1 MKTNVS
7 DTLAIHSIKR
17 TCRTKLAMQGK
28 ISQIF
33 NMLNCRPPNESPV
46 HVAEQWFENLT
57 CVVMVWLL
65 VKTQNSYFVTILQS
79 LLVFTFALDDPD
91 VFTGLLFVGV
101 LFNLIEINLVNFFYS
116 LLKGLYRKF
125 EPSFKDFSNCSYTCT
140 CKRNDSNCCFCCFEN
155 TCKALTSNWVSSEM
169 HRYTYTYTNECTC
182 MK

>member
-7 DTLAIHSIKR
+7 DTLAMHSIKR

-28 ISQIF
+28 ISLIF

-57 CVVMVWLL
+57 CVQSWFDSLYKRLRILTLL
-65 VKTQNSYFVTILQS
+65 TSYRAF
-79 LLVFTFALDDPD
+79 LVFTFALDDPD
-91 VFTGLLFVGV
+91 VFTGFLFVGV
-101 LFNLIEINLVNFFYS
+101 LFNLIKINLVNFFYS
-116 LLKGLYRKF
+116 LFKGLYRKF

-169 HRYTYTYTNECTC
+169 HRYTYTNECTC